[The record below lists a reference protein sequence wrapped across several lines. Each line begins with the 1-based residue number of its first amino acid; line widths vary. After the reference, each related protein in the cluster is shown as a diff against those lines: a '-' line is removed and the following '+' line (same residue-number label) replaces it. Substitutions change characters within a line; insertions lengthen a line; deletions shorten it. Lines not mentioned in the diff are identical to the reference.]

1 MAIVDN
7 AASDALII
15 TQTGTTRVKEIITE
29 AVTKGVDEAITTKLL
44 NKTIAE
50 TVSKLKNDAIK
61 ESVRQS
67 LVRAARK
74 WHWQLTNHYQIINR
88 NLANSSQVANLTYSA
103 ELYSLLTSTK
113 GNALE
118 SLRQYIDFSDTA
130 ISPIIA
136 DYKQSVKIAMRAL
149 AAEPPKVV
157 ETKNGKAYV
166 MPLRNYAETT
176 IRYESNLANV
186 QALKNSGVK
195 YVWTSSHPNA
205 SPRCAPFQG
214 RLWSLDGTNGTINNI
229 KYEAIDIALKGLNN
243 DGNGIISGYNCR
255 HRLVAYTEGSRA
267 PNEYT
272 EAEIKRE
279 YAIDKMQRNYENNI
293 RQLKLEAKLLRKSNE
308 PLDARQL
315 ELKARRLT
323 KEYQLKSLKAGRA
336 YYPYRYIIDVSELEY
351 KEQSA

>member
-1 MAIVDN
+1 M
-7 AASDALII
+7 
-15 TQTGTTRVKEIITE
+15 
-29 AVTKGVDEAITTKLL
+29 
-44 NKTIAE
+44 
-50 TVSKLKNDAIK
+50 
-61 ESVRQS
+61 
-67 LVRAARK
+67 
-74 WHWQLTNHYQIINR
+74 
-88 NLANSSQVANLTYSA
+88 TYSA